1 MNTDSPIND
10 VNAGMIASAALQTPV
25 RNFITMSN
33 GLFSEDMADGLLM
46 IFDGKGKA
54 KGAGKIAKG
63 VPHLLVN
70 LKKFLKSI

>member
-1 MNTDSPIND
+1 M
-10 VNAGMIASAALQTPV
+10 MASAAMQTPV

-46 IFDGKGKA
+46 IFDGENA
-54 KGAGKIAKG
+54 LKGAGKIAKG
-63 VPHLLVN
+63 VPHALVN